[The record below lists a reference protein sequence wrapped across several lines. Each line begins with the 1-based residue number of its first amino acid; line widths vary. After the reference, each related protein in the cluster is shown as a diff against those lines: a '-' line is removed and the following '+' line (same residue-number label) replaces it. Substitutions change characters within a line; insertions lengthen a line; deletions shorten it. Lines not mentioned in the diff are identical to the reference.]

1 VGGPPGDTGRCV
13 AALLAAALLAGCGGG
28 PSDDQ
33 QVRQTL
39 RDFVKATADKDY
51 KLICDQLLAP
61 RLVDQVKAIGLPCEK
76 ALQRG
81 LGDVRDPRLTI
92 GKVTVDGD
100 RASAQ
105 IRTSAA
111 GQPPSADKVE
121 LSKVGG
127 RWRVSSLG
135 RP

>member
-1 VGGPPGDTGRCV
+1 MRCV
-13 AALLAAALLAGCGGG
+13 AVLLAAAVLAACGGG

-61 RLVDQVKAIGLPCEK
+61 RLVDQVKEIGLPCEK

-92 GKVTVDGD
+92 GRVTVDGA

-111 GQPPSADKVE
+111 GQQPSEDTVE
-121 LSKVGG
+121 LTKVDG

>member
-1 VGGPPGDTGRCV
+1 VAGPRGEIVRCV

-39 RDFVKATADKDY
+39 RDFVKATSDKNY

-81 LGDVRDPRLTI
+81 LGDVRDPHLTI

-111 GQPPSADKVE
+111 GQQPSSDTVE
-121 LSKVGG
+121 LTKVGG
-127 RWRVSSLG
+127 RWRVSSLA